1 MVPPVI
7 KIFFIDISFS
17 AAQGLLISP
26 PNCLHLQS
34 NIPVIS
40 LSILLLI
47 DKQKNTRKS
56 ANTLRI
62 FFIYLIF
69 SLLTRR
75 LLDDC
80 SNTTVNI
87 TTCIVLNISS
97 DISFHKIVHFVIII
111 SISKVFQV
119 QNKPMGFL
127 PPIKTKG
134 LITMKLIH
142 AEYNPMHNSI
152 DINHYNGYILRLDCN
167 QAESGIRTTPNSQR
181 CLNALAIDN
190 PLKYALLALDGE
202 IQAWVNAEDSLEA
215 F

>member
-1 MVPPVI
+1 M
-7 KIFFIDISFS
+7 
-17 AAQGLLISP
+17 
-26 PNCLHLQS
+26 
-34 NIPVIS
+34 
-40 LSILLLI
+40 ILN
-47 DKQKNTRKS
+47 Q
-56 ANTLRI
+56 
-62 FFIYLIF
+62 
-69 SLLTRR
+69 R
-75 LLDDC
+75 LLNDC

-87 TTCIVLNISS
+87 TVCIILNIFS
-97 DISFHKIVHFVIII
+97 DVIFYKISHFVIII

-127 PPIKTKG
+127 PPIQMKG

-152 DINHYNGYILRLDCN
+152 DINHYDGYILRIDCN

-190 PLKYALLALDGE
+190 PLEYAKLALNGE
-202 IQAWVNAEDSLEA
+202 MQAWVDAEDSWEV